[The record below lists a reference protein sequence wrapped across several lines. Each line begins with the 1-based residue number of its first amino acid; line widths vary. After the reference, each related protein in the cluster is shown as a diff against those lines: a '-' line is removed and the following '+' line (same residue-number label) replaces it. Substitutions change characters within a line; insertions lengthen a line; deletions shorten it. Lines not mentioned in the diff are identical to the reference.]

1 MTMKIKKPLMLSAG
15 LASIFLLAGC
25 TFGITLDVAKLK
37 QAVAEEAAKRDIKVV
52 ELVCPDNPSM
62 KAGSEFDCTVTDS
75 TGDKGVIHVVVD
87 DDKGN
92 VTWEL
97 VG

>member
-25 TFGITLDVAKLK
+25 TFGVTLDVAKLK
-37 QAVAEEAAKRDIKVV
+37 QAVAEELAKEDIKLVD
-52 ELVCPDNPSM
+52 LVCPDNPSM
-62 KAGSEFDCTVTDS
+62 KAGSEFDCTATDA
-75 TGDKGVIHVVVD
+75 TGEKGVIHVTVD

-92 VTWEL
+92 VTWKL
-97 VG
+97 V